1 MKVEYYVA
9 VKYNGYDH
17 SIDTKIE
24 KLNPKAHCGAGF
36 CFMTGKRDNSFSVK
50 TYKEALKLA
59 TKARKLRKIRGLSKL
74 TARIYRQEY

>member
-1 MKVEYYVA
+1 
-9 VKYNGYDH
+9 
-17 SIDTKIE
+17 
-24 KLNPKAHCGAGF
+24 
-36 CFMTGKRDNSFSVK
+36 MTGKRDNSFTVK